1 MEIGLIALGLV
12 LGGAVLYFL
21 LRPDFE
27 TLGRI

>member
-12 LGGAVLYFL
+12 LAGAVVYFV

-27 TLGRI
+27 ALGRI